1 MNSFEKQIVN
11 FAVNNN
17 FAAIT
22 SLCKSK
28 VEAITNASEQRWKEQ
43 ILQQFEKKEALEIP
57 FNLESILIAEDIEKF
72 NENRYFV
79 SDREKTVVEEI
90 LRAEKV
96 KKHMEMLEIQYSNN
110 VLLYGES
117 GTGKTTLGKYI
128 AKKLNRP
135 YFYINLSNLVDS
147 LLGGTQKNLGRVFD
161 FVRDKECLLMLDEVD
176 AIAIRRGSVAN
187 EVGEINRVVISLMQE
202 LDRVSNKVL
211 VIAATNRYEII
222 DDALLRRFQIRHKV
236 ERFSGSE
243 KTQMAVKFINDVNKI
258 AEIPF
263 TIGDIADKDE
273 TQAIFMT
280 RVIKEMA
287 KCIEKG
293 AENGTYRL
301 NL

>member
-17 FAAIT
+17 FTAIT

-28 VEAITNASEQRWKEQ
+28 VEAITASGEQRWKEH

-57 FNLESILIAEDIEKF
+57 FNLENILIAEDIEKF
-72 NENRYFV
+72 NEDRYFV
-79 SDREKTVVEEI
+79 TDREKTVVEEI

-96 KKHMEMLEIQYSNN
+96 KKHMEKLDIQYSSN
-110 VLLYGES
+110 VLLHGES

-128 AKKLNRP
+128 AKILNRP

-161 FVRDKECLLMLDEVD
+161 FLRDKECILMLDEID
-176 AIAIRRGSVAN
+176 AIAIKRGTNIN

-202 LDRVSNKVL
+202 LDRVGNKVFI
-211 VIAATNRYEII
+211 IAATNRFDII
-222 DDALLRRFQIRHKV
+222 DDALLRRFQIQHEVKK
-236 ERFSGSE
+236 FSGDE
-243 KTQMAVKFINDVNKI
+243 KIKMVVKFINSVNTVS
-258 AEIPF
+258 EIPF
-263 TIGDIADKDE
+263 SIGDFIEKDE

-287 KCIEKG
+287 KSIEKG
-293 AENGTYRL
+293 TEDGVYRL
-301 NL
+301 DL